1 MGVSGLWLR
10 TRSAE
15 NLTTRGEGGLLV
27 LGARLHPA
35 SPACTVSSLDMACG
49 GRGPAGTTTRRGP
62 GSPRRAPERR
72 VPVSGVT
79 YHRRSTTCT
88 CRSTLAAAPLV
99 LALLTWFH
107 FDFDPQFLSAR
118 SPSGVVGSSLVRQLL
133 YSFSF
138 LTKTKMAPS
147 SVTLKLVMYA
157 RVLFRSVGIFS
168 EATTG
173 S

>member
-1 MGVSGLWLR
+1 
-10 TRSAE
+10 
-15 NLTTRGEGGLLV
+15 LTTRGEGGLLV

-99 LALLTWFH
+99 LAQLRAAHLVPFR
-107 FDFDPQFLSAR
+107 FRSSIPQRAITFSCRWFLS
-118 SPSGVVGSSLVRQLL
+118 GSATPVFIFFFDQNKNGSLFSHTQASHVRTCFVPLRR
-133 YSFSF
+133 Y
-138 LTKTKMAPS
+138 
-147 SVTLKLVMYA
+147 
-157 RVLFRSVGIFS
+157 LFRSDDR
-168 EATTG
+168 
-173 S
+173 

>member
-1 MGVSGLWLR
+1 M
-10 TRSAE
+10 
-15 NLTTRGEGGLLV
+15 TTRGEGGLLV
-27 LGARLHPA
+27 LGARRPGCILPRRRALFPLHG
-35 SPACTVSSLDMACG
+35 MRG

-138 LTKTKMAPS
+138 LTKRKFAPS